1 MIKLIIITTNK
12 SKARIKIVIVII
24 IVGVCTEWVMLAQWS
39 GG

>member
-24 IVGVCTEWVMLAQWS
+24 IVGVCTKWVMLAQWS